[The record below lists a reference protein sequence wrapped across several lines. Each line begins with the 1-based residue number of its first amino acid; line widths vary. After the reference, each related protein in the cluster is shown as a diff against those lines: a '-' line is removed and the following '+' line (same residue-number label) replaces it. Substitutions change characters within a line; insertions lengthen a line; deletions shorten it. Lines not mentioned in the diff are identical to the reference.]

1 MEEFNLIHLRLTP
14 AFLFPKTLMES
25 MDYLAKRAV
34 SCRGMSV
41 EALNDKTMRQ
51 FAIGDIHGCLTSLQR
66 LDHELAFGDGDT
78 VVTLGDYV
86 DRGPDSRG
94 VIEFLL
100 DLRKR
105 CRLVA
110 LRGNHE
116 IMMLRARD
124 DRSWLLNWI
133 ACGGDSTLDSY
144 GAAGFQDVPAAHWD
158 FIAGTVR
165 YCETEDDF
173 FVHANALADLP
184 LEDQPAFN
192 LFWEHLGAVVSPH
205 VSGRRMICGH
215 TRQKSGLP
223 LDLGRAVCID
233 TNACG
238 GGWLTCLETGSGMYW
253 QANQQGD
260 LRRGSLK

>member
-1 MEEFNLIHLRLTP
+1 
-14 AFLFPKTLMES
+14 
-25 MDYLAKRAV
+25 
-34 SCRGMSV
+34 
-41 EALNDKTMRQ
+41 MRQ
-51 FAIGDIHGCLTSLQR
+51 FAIGDIHGCLTALQVLER
-66 LDHELAFGDGDT
+66 ELAFGDDDT

-100 DLRKR
+100 GLSKR

-124 DRSWLLNWI
+124 DRSSLLNWI

-144 GAAGFQDVPAAHWD
+144 GAAGFQDVPQSDWN

-165 YCETEDDF
+165 YYETEDDF
-173 FVHANALADLP
+173 FVHANVRPDLP
-184 LEDQPAFN
+184 LEDQSDYN
-192 LFWEHLGAVVSPH
+192 LFWEHLGEAVSPH

-215 TRQKSGLP
+215 TRQTSGLP
-223 LDLGRAVCID
+223 LDLGHAVCID

-238 GGWLTCLETGSGMYW
+238 GGWLTCLETATGMYW
-253 QANQQGD
+253 QANQQGE
-260 LRRGSLK
+260 LRRGSLKLSVEKAGS